1 MSMLKQRILTA
12 SILGAVLLTGLFL
25 LAPRWTILA
34 FGAVWLVGGWEWA
47 GFGGLRSVP
56 LRLLYCSAIASLL
69 ALSWW
74 WTEEPAHL
82 LVLLA
87 AACVWWAAAFVWLML
102 APEWHRPRLA
112 LLCGIPVLVPS
123 FIALGRLV
131 LSSRGP
137 VDGPKIVLWLVF
149 LVIASDIGAFFV
161 GRRYGQRKL
170 APRVSPGKT
179 WEGAVGGLCTVI
191 LVALGGAR
199 LFGFPVGLSIGFGCA
214 VGIFSVIGDLTESM
228 FKRAAGLKDSGV
240 ILPGHGGVLDRIDS
254 VTAAAPLY
262 ALGLFGSGVIA

>member
-1 MSMLKQRILTA
+1 MLRLRILTA
-12 SILGAVLLTGLFL
+12 TILGCVLLTGLFL
-25 LAPRWTILA
+25 LEPRWTVLA
-34 FGAVWLVGGWEWA
+34 FGVVWLAGAWEWA
-47 GFGGLRSVP
+47 GFGGLRSLP
-56 LRLLYCSAIASLL
+56 LRFLYCCAIALLL
-69 ALSWW
+69 AVSWQ

-87 AACVWWAAAFVWLML
+87 AACAWWAAAFLWLIV

-112 LLCGIPVLVPS
+112 LLCGVPVLVPA
-123 FIALGRLV
+123 FVALGHLV
-131 LSSRGP
+131 VAGRGA
-137 VDGPKIVLWLVF
+137 VGGPLIVLWLVF

-161 GRRYGQRKL
+161 GRRFGRRKL

-179 WEGAVGGLCTVI
+179 WEGALGGLCAVV
-191 LVALGGAR
+191 LVALCGAR
-199 LFGFPVGLSIGFGCA
+199 YFGLPAGLSISFGCA

-228 FKRAAGLKDSGV
+228 FKRSAGLKDSGV
-240 ILPGHGGVLDRIDS
+240 MLPGHGGILDRIDS